1 MIKHVVMWK
10 LKDQELGRTKRENAL
25 EIKNRLMALR
35 AIIHEIVSM
44 EIGINVNETD
54 PLAYDAV
61 LIMTFNSMEDL
72 SIYKNHPEHLK
83 VSAFVKQV
91 RVSRTVV
98 DYCF

>member
-1 MIKHVVMWK
+1 MWK
-10 LKDQELGRTKRENAL
+10 LKDQELGRTKKENAL
-25 EIKNRLMALR
+25 EIKNRLTALIG
-35 AIIHEIVSM
+35 IIPEIVSM
-44 EIGINVNETD
+44 EIGISVNDTD

-83 VSAFVKQV
+83 VSSFVKQV

-98 DYCF
+98 DYRF

>member
-1 MIKHVVMWK
+1 MWK

-35 AIIHEIVSM
+35 GIIPEIMSM
-44 EIGINVNETD
+44 EIGINENETD

-98 DYCF
+98 DYRF

>member
-1 MIKHVVMWK
+1 MWK

-35 AIIHEIVSM
+35 GIIPEIVSM
-44 EIGINVNETD
+44 EIGINENETD

-98 DYCF
+98 DYRF